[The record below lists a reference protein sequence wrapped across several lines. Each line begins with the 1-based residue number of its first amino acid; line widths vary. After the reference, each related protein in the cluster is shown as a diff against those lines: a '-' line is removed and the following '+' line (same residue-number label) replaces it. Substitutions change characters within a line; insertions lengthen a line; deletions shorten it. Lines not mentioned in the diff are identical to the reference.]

1 MSQSPENLVEQ
12 VKKTAKNLDQPP
24 LDKWHPELSGD
35 MDLRIS
41 RDGQWVHKGKP
52 LGREA
57 IVKLFS
63 TILRREDDEQYYLV
77 TPVEKWRIQVEDTPL
92 LAHSLTVEGSGEQQI
107 IRLTTNVGET
117 LEVGQEHPLD
127 VSSYED
133 SGQPRP
139 VIRVRH
145 GVDARLVTAA
155 YYDLAEHVVE
165 QIVEGKPAL
174 GVFSHG
180 NFYKI
185 GHSG

>member
-77 TPVEKWRIQVEDTPL
+77 TPVEKWRAANLKANHQCGRNPGDWQG
-92 LAHSLTVEGSGEQQI
+92 ASAGS
-107 IRLTTNVGET
+107 
-117 LEVGQEHPLD
+117 
-127 VSSYED
+127 
-133 SGQPRP
+133 
-139 VIRVRH
+139 
-145 GVDARLVTAA
+145 
-155 YYDLAEHVVE
+155 
-165 QIVEGKPAL
+165 
-174 GVFSHG
+174 
-180 NFYKI
+180 
-185 GHSG
+185 

>member
-1 MSQSPENLVEQ
+1 MSQNPDKLVEQ
-12 VKKTAKNLDQPP
+12 VQKTAKNLNQPP
-24 LDKWHPELSGD
+24 LEKWHPELSGD
-35 MDLRIS
+35 MDLRIN
-41 RDGQWVHKGKP
+41 RDGQWIHKGEP

-57 IVKLFS
+57 IIKLFS
-63 TILRREDDEQYYLV
+63 TILRREEDDQYYLV

-92 LAHSLTVEGSGEQQI
+92 LAHSLVVEGSGEEQI

-117 LEVGQEHPLD
+117 LEVGDEHPLD
-127 VSSYED
+127 VGSYED

-145 GVDARLVTAA
+145 GLEARLVTAA
-155 YYDLAEHVVE
+155 YYDLAAHVVE
-165 QIVEGKPAL
+165 KTVDGKPVL

-185 GHSG
+185 GLGG

>member
-1 MSQSPENLVEQ
+1 MSQNPENLIEQ
-12 VKKTAKNLDQPP
+12 VAKTTKNTSQPP
-24 LDKWHPELSGD
+24 LEQWHPELSGE

-41 RDGQWVHKGKP
+41 RDGLWIHKGEP
-52 LGREA
+52 MGREA

-63 TILRREDDEQYYLV
+63 TILRREDDGQYYLL

-92 LAHSLTVEGSGEQQI
+92 LAHSLEVTGTGEQQI
-107 IRLTTNVGET
+107 IKLTTNVGET
-117 LEVGQEHPLD
+117 LEVGDEHPLKVD
-127 VSSYED
+127 SYKD
-133 SGQPRP
+133 SAQPRP
-139 VIRVRH
+139 IIRVRH

-165 QIVEGKPAL
+165 QKIEGKSVL

-185 GHSG
+185 GQSG

>member
-1 MSQSPENLVEQ
+1 MSQSPDNIVEQ
-12 VKKTAKNLDQPP
+12 VQKAGKNLSHPP

-35 MDLRIS
+35 MDLRVS
-41 RDGQWVHKGKP
+41 RDGEWIHKGEP
-52 LGREA
+52 ISREA

-63 TILRREDDEQYYLV
+63 TILRREEDGHYYLV

-107 IRLTTNVGET
+107 MKLTTNVGET
-117 LEVGQEHPLD
+117 IEVGEEHPLEVG
-127 VSSYED
+127 SYEESD
-133 SGQPRP
+133 QPRP
-139 VIRVRH
+139 IVRVRH

-165 QIVEGKPAL
+165 QTVDGKPVL

-185 GHSG
+185 GQGG

>member
-1 MSQSPENLVEQ
+1 MSQTPGNLVEQ
-12 VKKTAKNLDQPP
+12 VQKTAKNASQPP
-24 LDKWHPELSGD
+24 IDKWHPELSGD

-41 RDGQWVHKGKP
+41 RDGQWIHKGEP

-63 TILRREDDEQYYLV
+63 TILRREDDGHYYLV

-107 IRLTTNVGET
+107 IKLTTNVGET
-117 LEVGQEHPLD
+117 IEVGDGHALEVG
-127 VSSYED
+127 SYEG

-139 VIRVRH
+139 IVRVRN
-145 GVDARLVTAA
+145 GLVARLVTAA
-155 YYDLAEHVVE
+155 YYDLVDHVVE
-165 QIVEGKPAL
+165 QIMDGTAVL

-180 NFYKI
+180 NFYEI
-185 GHSG
+185 GQGG

>member
-1 MSQSPENLVEQ
+1 MSQNPENLAKQ
-12 VKKTAKNLDQPP
+12 VTETMKNAGQPP
-24 LDKWHPELSGD
+24 LEQWHPELSGE

-41 RDGQWVHKGKP
+41 RDGQWIYKGEP
-52 LGREA
+52 VSREA

-63 TILRREDDEQYYLV
+63 TILRREDDSQYYLL
-77 TPVEKWRIQVEDTPL
+77 TPVEKWQIQVEDTPL
-92 LAHSLTVEGSGEQQI
+92 LAHSLEVEGAGEQQVI
-107 IRLTTNVGET
+107 KLTTNVGEI
-117 LEVGQEHPLD
+117 LEVGDEHPLKID
-127 VSSYED
+127 HYED

-165 QIVEGKPAL
+165 QTVDGKPVL
-174 GVFSHG
+174 GVFSNG

-185 GHSG
+185 DQGG

>member
-1 MSQSPENLVEQ
+1 MSQNPDNLVEQ
-12 VKKTAKNLDQPP
+12 VEKTTKNLSRPP
-24 LDKWHPELSGD
+24 LEKWHPELSGD
-35 MDLRIS
+35 MELHIN
-41 RDGQWVHKGKP
+41 RDGQWIHKGEP

-63 TILRREDDEQYYLV
+63 TILRREEDGQYYLL

-92 LAHSLTVEGSGEQQI
+92 LAHSLKVEGAGEQQI
-107 IRLTTNVGET
+107 IKLTTNVGET
-117 LEVGQEHPLD
+117 LEVGDEHPLE
-127 VSSYED
+127 VGSYED

-139 VIRVRH
+139 IIRVRH
-145 GVDARLVTAA
+145 GVDARLTTAA

-165 QIVEGKPAL
+165 QTLNGNTAL

-185 GHSG
+185 GQGG